1 MDLFKSESVLE
12 CFTSIFQVFLE
23 IKTGINIYIKV
34 EEIHFKS
41 LKLILLH
48 WKVDEV
54 HGREKIIAKFAVLY
68 FFLLECEY
76 RLLVRALKADR
87 MHLEIFKLLLDLH
100 LKKSRT

>member
-54 HGREKIIAKFAVLY
+54 HGREKIIAQS
-68 FFLLECEY
+68 LLFRISSFWC
-76 RLLVRALKADR
+76 VNIDCW
-87 MHLEIFKLLLDLH
+87 LEL
-100 LKKSRT
+100 